1 MEDHSCEWLW
11 SLSFNLR
18 LGIQMCICNCGNLQC
33 KMSPHCSK
41 NAIAGEQ
48 CTVNCISQE
57 SKPARPVCHCLSVFV
72 CTVHC
77 LQEVLATSSHLV
89 HTLVARISNGQLPV
103 VELVAHRCGR
113 SQKTKS
119 LAPVEFNDG
128 QAQLWAPKVLK
139 FQITSNCQMQMIW
152 HHDLQFSSCLGCHTL
167 VQTCLVELR
176 CGTHRSCKNTPV
188 KLGKTKL
195 EVRECP

>member
-1 MEDHSCEWLW
+1 MPQYTHCDCWVTGWNVWKVCKCPNPLWFQVDCIKPNAQKPCLMEDHSCEWLW

-113 SQKTKS
+113 S
-119 LAPVEFNDG
+119 
-128 QAQLWAPKVLK
+128 
-139 FQITSNCQMQMIW
+139 
-152 HHDLQFSSCLGCHTL
+152 
-167 VQTCLVELR
+167 
-176 CGTHRSCKNTPV
+176 
-188 KLGKTKL
+188 
-195 EVRECP
+195 